1 MNNRDHRKIT
11 VIDGKVGFTG
21 GYNLA
26 DEYFNITHPYG
37 EWKDTGLKLTGDAV
51 KTLTML
57 FLSMWNSIK
66 KTDEPQDDY
75 IKYIKASDYGY
86 KAVNNNQYVVPYADS
101 PLNNNRVAE
110 NVYLNIIKGAKHYLY
125 ITTPYL
131 LITEEMSREL
141 AMAAMRGV
149 DVRIVTPGI
158 PDKKLT
164 YSLTRSYYADL
175 VRYGVRIYE
184 YTPGFIHAKQWVSD
198 GEVSV
203 VGTINMDFR
212 SLYLHFEN
220 AAYVYGK
227 ETAADILND
236 FYNIFRRSEEVTD
249 KYINK
254 PRILRIGQCILRLV
268 APLF

>member
-1 MNNRDHRKIT
+1 
-11 VIDGKVGFTG
+11 
-21 GYNLA
+21 
-26 DEYFNITHPYG
+26 
-37 EWKDTGLKLTGDAV
+37 
-51 KTLTML
+51 
-57 FLSMWNSIK
+57 
-66 KTDEPQDDY
+66 
-75 IKYIKASDYGY
+75 
-86 KAVNNNQYVVPYADS
+86 
-101 PLNNNRVAE
+101 
-110 NVYLNIIKGAKHYLY
+110 
-125 ITTPYL
+125 
-131 LITEEMSREL
+131 MSREL

-220 AAYVYGK
+220 AAYVYGR

-236 FYNIFRRSEEVTD
+236 FYNIFRRSEEVTA

>member
-1 MNNRDHRKIT
+1 
-11 VIDGKVGFTG
+11 
-21 GYNLA
+21 
-26 DEYFNITHPYG
+26 
-37 EWKDTGLKLTGDAV
+37 
-51 KTLTML
+51 
-57 FLSMWNSIK
+57 
-66 KTDEPQDDY
+66 
-75 IKYIKASDYGY
+75 
-86 KAVNNNQYVVPYADS
+86 
-101 PLNNNRVAE
+101 
-110 NVYLNIIKGAKHYLY
+110 
-125 ITTPYL
+125 
-131 LITEEMSREL
+131 MSREL

-220 AAYVYGK
+220 AAYVYGR

-254 PRILRIGQCILRLV
+254 PRILRFGQCILRLV